1 VGRGEILTKTILVTG
16 GAGYVGSHACKAL
29 AAAGYTPVSF
39 DNLSNGHDWAVKWGP
54 LVVGDV
60 LNPDDLDAAFEAFK
74 PDAVMQFAALIEV
87 GESVKY
93 PEKFQ
98 RTNVTGTLNVL
109 EAMARAKVDRIVF
122 SSTCAVHGDVG
133 DALISETSPIAPL
146 SPYARTKA
154 EVEDLLADFSE
165 SHGLK
170 AVALRYF
177 NASGA
182 DLDGELGEAHDPES
196 HLIPIAC
203 QAALGQRDG
212 MFIYGGDYDTPDGT
226 CLRDYIHVTD
236 LAAAHVKALERLG
249 AAVPGVEAFCLG
261 GGIGT
266 SVREILDCVKK
277 ISGVDFK
284 VTMQDRRSGD
294 APSLVADVSKAKTV
308 LGWTPLHSDLQTI
321 IQTAWA
327 WHQKQQQL

>member
-1 VGRGEILTKTILVTG
+1 MTKTILVTG

-60 LNPDDLDAAFEAFK
+60 LNPGDLDAAFAAHK
-74 PDAVMQFAALIEV
+74 PDAVMHFAALIEV

-98 RTNVTGTLNVL
+98 LTNVTGSLNVL
-109 EAMARAKVDRIVF
+109 QAMGRAKVGRIVF

-133 DALISETSPIAPL
+133 GALISETSPIAPI
-146 SPYARTKA
+146 SPYAKTKA
-154 EVEDLLADFSE
+154 EVEGVLADFSV
-165 SHGLK
+165 SDGLK

-182 DLDGELGEAHDPES
+182 DPDGEIGEAHDPES

-203 QAALGQRDG
+203 QAALGQREG
-212 MFIYGGDYDTPDGT
+212 MFIYGDDYDTPDGT

-236 LAAAHVKALERLG
+236 LAMAHVKALERLD
-249 AAVPGVEAFCLG
+249 AAAPGVEAFCLG
-261 GGIGT
+261 GGVGA
-266 SVREILDCVKK
+266 SVREVLDCVKK
-277 ISGVDFK
+277 ISGVDFP
-284 VTMQDRRSGD
+284 VTMQSRRLGD
-294 APSLVADVSKAKTV
+294 APSLVADPRKAKTV
-308 LGWTPLHSDLQTI
+308 LRWTPSHSDLQTI
-321 IQTAWA
+321 VKTAWA
-327 WHQKQQQL
+327 WHQKH